1 MKALVLCGGLGTRVK
16 NIAKGLP
23 KNLLKIDTKSILEY
37 QLECFEKCN
46 FNEVYLIAG
55 YGIESLQ
62 QFASN
67 YKGRLQLR
75 IIKDKEQLGTGHALK
90 VSQEYIDDETF
101 LVMGDLLIDFDFNR
115 MLKTHYNK
123 NHFLICHTHPTNHIF
138 DSDSV
143 TIDNQNYIKEIVLKN
158 SSNEHKRNLALSG
171 IFLLSSK
178 LSKWIKDNAKGDL
191 TKDILIK
198 LLDQNFK
205 LESYKSAD
213 FVKDLGTEARLA
225 NATKLIN
232 SGKYGGHHFKRP
244 AIFLDRDGTINKLN
258 GHVKSESELELNMY
272 AGKGIKELNRMG
284 FFVFVVTNQSVMARG
299 DIERFELDRIHLHM
313 ELLLLK
319 DEAFVDEIKFCPH
332 HPDKGYQG
340 ENVDLKVNCACRKPN
355 IGLVDQLKN
364 QYNIS
369 FFDSWV
375 VGDTW
380 RDEILAKNLKINY
393 ARISEF
399 RSDSEFLEFSNI
411 LEFANYLKEK

>member
-1 MKALVLCGGLGTRVK
+1 
-16 NIAKGLP
+16 
-23 KNLLKIDTKSILEY
+23 
-37 QLECFEKCN
+37 
-46 FNEVYLIAG
+46 
-55 YGIESLQ
+55 
-62 QFASN
+62 
-67 YKGRLQLR
+67 
-75 IIKDKEQLGTGHALK
+75 
-90 VSQEYIDDETF
+90 
-101 LVMGDLLIDFDFNR
+101 
-115 MLKTHYNK
+115 
-123 NHFLICHTHPTNHIF
+123 
-138 DSDSV
+138 
-143 TIDNQNYIKEIVLKN
+143 
-158 SSNEHKRNLALSG
+158 
-171 IFLLSSK
+171 
-178 LSKWIKDNAKGDL
+178 
-191 TKDILIK
+191 
-198 LLDQNFK
+198 
-205 LESYKSAD
+205 
-213 FVKDLGTEARLA
+213 
-225 NATKLIN
+225 
-232 SGKYGGHHFKRP
+232 
-244 AIFLDRDGTINKLN
+244 
-258 GHVKSESELELNMY
+258 
-272 AGKGIKELNRMG
+272 MG